1 MGFDNESILNIQS
14 LPGEYFCPIC
24 RQLVYPNEALQTQC
38 THLYCKPC
46 LTYCVSTTLACA
58 CCCMWINMAGLSSKT
73 IPTPCKSY
81 PCCSPPWL
89 AAWFALHTNHYIS
102 TYTAKYRPPP
112 LHYSSY
118 FLKYKCNYFRVESHE
133 L

>member
-58 CCCMWINMAGLSSKT
+58 CCCRWINMAGLSSKT

-89 AAWFALHTNHYIS
+89 AAWFSIQQLLHKIKHARPEL
-102 TYTAKYRPPP
+102 AKHIF
-112 LHYSSY
+112 LQEAKSY
-118 FLKYKCNYFRVESHE
+118 KK
-133 L
+133 